1 MFENIGGK
9 IKALA
14 KVICWIGIVA
24 SIIAAISVWAAGD
37 RWNPTFLP
45 GLLILVA
52 GCLGSWLGSF
62 FTYGLGELIESTQ
75 QNAYTNAQILEHL
88 RKNGESGKSN
98 SKSDPSPA
106 PTPSYFSRPHTT
118 SSSTNSG
125 WRCKQC
131 DTLNAATSLYCKDCG
146 TSR

>member
-14 KVICWIGIVA
+14 KVICWIGIIA

-37 RWNPTFLP
+37 RWNPTFFP

-62 FTYGLGELIESTQ
+62 FTYGLGELIESTK
-75 QNAYTNAQILEHL
+75 QNAYTNAQILKHL
-88 RKNGESGKSN
+88 RKNGEG
-98 SKSDPSPA
+98 SKSSDSAPS
-106 PTPSYFSRPHTT
+106 PTPSYFDRPHTT
-118 SSSTNSG
+118 SSGTSSG

>member
-14 KVICWIGIVA
+14 KVICWIGIIA
-24 SIIAAISVWAAGD
+24 SIIGAIAIWAAGD
-37 RWNPTFLP
+37 RWNPTFFP

-88 RKNGESGKSN
+88 RKNGES
-98 SKSDPSPA
+98 SKSAPSPA

-118 SSSTNSG
+118 SSGTNSG